1 MTKHSIL
8 IVDDNAN
15 LRAGL
20 RILFEQCELVS
31 EIHQASNGREA
42 INVTSRVL
50 PAVILLDVGMPIM
63 DGIEACQQLKQKWP
77 DIKVIMLTSHDDERD
92 IFAALA
98 AGANGYCLKDADF
111 GRLEA
116 AVNAVVRGDLWI
128 DSSIAHKVLRALP
141 KSTGASATTTNEI
154 VYEQL
159 SDRELQVLQLIVE
172 GLSNQEIG
180 DRLSIKK
187 DTVKTHIK
195 HIMDKLAVS
204 DRTQA
209 AVKALRH
216 GLV

>member
-20 RILFEQCELVS
+20 KVLFEQSDLVS

-42 INVTSRVL
+42 IQVASRAL
-50 PAVILLDVGMPIM
+50 PAVVLLDVGMPIM
-63 DGIEACQQLKQKWP
+63 DGVEACQQLKLKWP
-77 DIKVIMLTSHDDERD
+77 DLKVIMLTSHDDERD

-128 DSSIAHKVLRALP
+128 DSTIAHKVLRALP
-141 KSTGASATTTNEI
+141 KTVAGASNQV